1 MQHDDCSSRTTAPG
15 SLLAPLHALF
25 ACATLAA
32 VLTMH
37 APRTMHAQ
45 AAASAPESSSI
56 WYGVS
61 FGGAG
66 TRLTCDIC
74 QTQRDVGPSL
84 SLSFGAYARRQ
95 LRIGVEA
102 SRWTFG
108 EQSVREQV
116 HTLGLVA
123 HVIPAPRRGLFLLG
137 GIGWSGYRAGDFSYD
152 APRVSVGA
160 GWDLPI
166 TSGWVIG
173 NVVSLD
179 AASFAPLKNDDVTV
193 MRSVGLSSVRVA
205 VQLRKR

>member
-1 MQHDDCSSRTTAPG
+1 MQHDHDCSSYMTA
-15 SLLAPLHALF
+15 SRSVRALLACAIIATVLSLF
-25 ACATLAA
+25 APQTSL
-32 VLTMH
+32 
-37 APRTMHAQ
+37 AQ
-45 AAASAPESSSI
+45 AAAGNAPETSSI

-74 QTQRDVGPSL
+74 QTQRDLGPSL

-123 HVIPAPRRGLFLLG
+123 HVIPSPRRGLYLLG

-152 APRVSVGA
+152 APRVTVGA

-166 TSGWVIG
+166 TSGWMIG

-179 AASFAPLKNDDVTV
+179 AASFAPLKNEDVTV
-193 MRSVGLSSVRVA
+193 MRNVGLSSARVA

>member
-1 MQHDDCSSRTTAPG
+1 MRHDTNRSTHWIAV
-15 SLLAPLHALF
+15 A
-25 ACATLAA
+25 AA
-32 VLTMH
+32 VL
-37 APRTMHAQ
+37 ALLGPQAARAQ
-45 AAASAPESSSI
+45 AATSTAPEASGI

-61 FGGAG
+61 VGGAG

-74 QTQRDVGPSL
+74 QTQRDLGPSI
-84 SLSFGAYARRQ
+84 SLSFGAHARRQ

-102 SRWTFG
+102 SRWTYG

-123 HVIPAPRRGLFLLG
+123 HVIPSPRRGLYLLG

-152 APRVSVGA
+152 AARVTVGA

-193 MRSVGLSSVRVA
+193 MRNVGLSSVRVA